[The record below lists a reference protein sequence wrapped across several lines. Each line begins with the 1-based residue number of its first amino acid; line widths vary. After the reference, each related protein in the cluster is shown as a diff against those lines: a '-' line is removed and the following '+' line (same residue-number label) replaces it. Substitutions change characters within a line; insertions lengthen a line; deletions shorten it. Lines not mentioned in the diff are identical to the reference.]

1 MVSGHVEGGVGLAL
15 MALEVSDLVEVL
27 PMSHEARQPVE
38 DLAANR
44 AVNWIL
50 KGSLRSLIKCV
61 LQ

>member
-27 PMSHEARQPVE
+27 PMPDEARQSVE

-50 KGSLRSLIKCV
+50 KGSLRSLKELIK
-61 LQ
+61 